1 VHRDSVGWHVT
12 LGVDV
17 AMKRAPGRR
26 VVDQLDGA
34 KLDDAMSVCIG
45 RAEWLS
51 CNTRLKNV

>member
-1 VHRDSVGWHVT
+1 
-12 LGVDV
+12 
-17 AMKRAPGRR
+17 

-34 KLDDAMSVCIG
+34 NLDDAMSVCIG